1 MRRRMK
7 RKMSKVKYELDSRRS
22 EMLLEHQMSTLMAQH
37 EMSLADGVQTPQE
50 QAMIQQ
56 TQAQISS
63 QFTNEQVAAM
73 AKELGMDRHRIGP
86 IPLGPSLTYTQP
98 PLGQQVVETPPNK
111 ANLDPTNQN

>member
-22 EMLLEHQMSTLMAQH
+22 EMLLEHQMNTLMAQH
-37 EMSLADGVQTPQE
+37 EMSMVDGVQTPQE

-86 IPLGPSLTYTQP
+86 IPLGPALTYTQP
-98 PLGQQVVETPPNK
+98 PLGQQVVETPSNK